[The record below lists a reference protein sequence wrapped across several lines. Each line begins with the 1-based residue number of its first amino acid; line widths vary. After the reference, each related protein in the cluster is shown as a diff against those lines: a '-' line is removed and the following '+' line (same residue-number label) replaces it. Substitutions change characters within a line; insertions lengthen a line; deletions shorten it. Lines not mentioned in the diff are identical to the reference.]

1 MVIMHMNAYATDTT
15 IIITFDLQAH
25 IIQVHK
31 YCTKCETFQ
40 FALPARDL
48 ITQENESRAWF
59 QVRWMK
65 SFH

>member
-25 IIQVHK
+25 IIQVDK

-40 FALPARDL
+40 FALPAGDL

>member
-1 MVIMHMNAYATDTT
+1 MHMNAYATDTT

-40 FALPARDL
+40 FALPAGDL
-48 ITQENESRAWF
+48 ITQENESRA
-59 QVRWMK
+59 
-65 SFH
+65 